1 MRFAILSCVALL
13 FAVFHSGLA
22 FGQVSTPQAAVAQQG
37 VATEWEARKNIDEL
51 KLKAVSVLPVL
62 ERFDAAKWRSAGA
75 PEAYL
80 GQMEG
85 AKRQLQS
92 VVRAL
97 EELRQ
102 SPEKLSVALEIF
114 LRFQALQNML
124 EATVEAARKYENAG
138 DADLL
143 QEKLSEVAPPRDR
156 FQGYMLDLASE
167 RDKQLEVLLKEAQR
181 CRVEINRPPVKK

>member
-1 MRFAILSCVALL
+1 
-13 FAVFHSGLA
+13 
-22 FGQVSTPQAAVAQQG
+22 
-37 VATEWEARKNIDEL
+37 
-51 KLKAVSVLPVL
+51 
-62 ERFDAAKWRSAGA
+62 
-75 PEAYL
+75 
-80 GQMEG
+80 
-85 AKRQLQS
+85 
-92 VVRAL
+92 
-97 EELRQ
+97 
-102 SPEKLSVALEIF
+102 
-114 LRFQALQNML
+114 ML

>member
-1 MRFAILSCVALL
+1 MSFAFFHPAL
-13 FAVFHSGLA
+13 V
-22 FGQVSTPQAAVAQQG
+22 FGQPLTAQSGVAPQG
-37 VATEWEARKNIDEL
+37 VAPEWDARKNIDEL

-92 VVRAL
+92 VARAL

-102 SPEKLSVALEIF
+102 TPEKLSVALEIF

-124 EATVEAARKYENAG
+124 EATVEAARKYESAG

-143 QEKLSEVAPPRDR
+143 QEKLSEVAPSRDR
-156 FQGYMLDLASE
+156 FQSYMLDLASE

-181 CRVEINRPPVKK
+181 CRVEMNRPAVKK